1 VMILLVLRDYKVQS
15 WYDTHPKF
23 NENISVALVDVHVHK
38 PLSFLIMEDRLKTAA
53 NEVNL

>member
-1 VMILLVLRDYKVQS
+1 MILLVLRDYKVQS